1 MISFV
6 YPRRRPLPN
15 RRLSRAQLVQAATA
29 MQYQRDQALG
39 QVTAVTQRTAARL
52 EQAADELA
60 ASRSVVRRE
69 VAGEL
74 RQLAASIEGGPK

>member
-1 MISFV
+1 MT
-6 YPRRRPLPN
+6 RRPLPN

-29 MQYQRDQALG
+29 MRHQRDRALG

-74 RQLAASIEGGPK
+74 RALAVDVEEGQ